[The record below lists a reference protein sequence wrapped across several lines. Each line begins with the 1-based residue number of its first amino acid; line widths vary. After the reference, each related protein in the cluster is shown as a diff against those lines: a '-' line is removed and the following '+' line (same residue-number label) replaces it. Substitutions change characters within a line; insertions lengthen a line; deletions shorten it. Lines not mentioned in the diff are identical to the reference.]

1 MLFMG
6 EFMASSFPNVLP
18 FLMAADRNVCL
29 SAISMTLLK
38 VRAIDGVTCDK
49 LGEALKCSA
58 DTIRNATNE
67 ETLLSF
73 DAIVRLCQLFPEQAS
88 PIHELFGMTANQPT
102 AQDRINRIER
112 DLEAIRRELA
122 E

>member
-1 MLFMG
+1 
-6 EFMASSFPNVLP
+6 MASSFPNVLP

-38 VRAIDGVTCDK
+38 VRAIDGVTCEK

-73 DAIVRLCQLFPEQAS
+73 DAIVRLCQLFPDQAK
-88 PIHELFGMTANQPT
+88 PIHELFGLTINEPT
-102 AQDRINRIER
+102 AQDRIDRIER
-112 DLEAIRRELA
+112 ELA
-122 E
+122 ALRKELAA